1 MVDIIIIFM
10 STQKFSTG
18 VVVLRKVDSDKLIV
32 TQANSLALSAQK
44 MTLQEKRL
52 FLLVIS
58 KIRKEDDNF
67 KVYHLP
73 VTAIKEYLEIEDKD
87 IYSRLKDI
95 SAKLLSRVVHIDE
108 GDGCWVQF
116 QLVSHSRYYTKK
128 KSPIGVACLEIRI
141 HEHLKPVLLHL
152 QTHFGS
158 VPLRQIA
165 TMRSENSIRLFE
177 VLYFKSQNLRIKKLH
192 FSLDGLKRNLGLS
205 PPITKKIMYVNFKDF
220 KREVLTRAQ
229 IDCAE
234 KSPLKFTYDL
244 EKQGRKV
251 IGLYFNIERN
261 TKQTLIQLPPGLQD
275 SLPFPQPEDQKK
287 PQITQTS
294 EEHEQ
299 LLKRIMFIGIPES
312 RANNDILKDQE
323 KATKAIEVA
332 EGYLEKEDS
341 DPRKIYSKAYSEN
354 WSKKSQHQIE
364 QEEKRKTYKEEKA
377 RKEAKERFENEYILY
392 KEEAI
397 ENARKNLSSDKL
409 KTLESQAMQVGK
421 QKKKE
426 NTFGSVET
434 YTRFE
439 LNSLL
444 EKEINISTQDE
455 WVENKMK
462 AWEEKKNEKSSE

>member
-1 MVDIIIIFM
+1 M
-10 STQKFSTG
+10 STRG
-18 VVVLRKVDSDKLIV
+18 VVVLRKVDPDKLIV

-52 FLLVIS
+52 FLLVVS
-58 KIRKEDDNF
+58 KIRKDDDDF
-67 KVYHLP
+67 KIYHLP

-87 IYSRLKDI
+87 IYSRLRDI
-95 SAKLLSRVVHIDE
+95 SARLLSRVVHIDE

-152 QTHFGS
+152 QAHFGS
-158 VPLRQIA
+158 IPLRQIA
-165 TMRSENSIRLFE
+165 TMRSEKSIRLFE
-177 VLYFKSQNLRIKKLH
+177 VLYFGSQSLRIKLLH
-192 FSLDGLKRNLGLS
+192 FDLSDLKRMLGLS
-205 PPITKKIMYVNFKDF
+205 PPIAKRNMYANFKDF

-251 IGLYFNIERN
+251 IGLYFKIERN
-261 TKQTLIQLPPGLQD
+261 TKQTLIQLPKGLKD
-275 SLPFPQPEDQKK
+275 DLPFPQPEEQEK
-287 PQITQTS
+287 PQTTQIP
-294 EEHEQ
+294 EEHEP

-312 RANNDILKDQE
+312 RAMKDILKDQE
-323 KATKAIEVA
+323 RATRAIEVA
-332 EGYLEKEDS
+332 EGYLEKENS

-354 WSKKSQHQIE
+354 WSKKSPHQIE
-364 QEEKRKTYKEEKA
+364 QEDKRKAYKAEEA
-377 RKEAKERFENEYILY
+377 RNEAKKHYKNEYISY
-392 KEEAI
+392 REETI
-397 ENARKNLSSDKL
+397 ENVRKNLSSDKL
-409 KTLESQAMQVGK
+409 KTLESQAIQLGK
-421 QKKKE
+421 QKKKNSIYGSLE
-426 NTFGSVET
+426 TF
-434 YTRFE
+434 TRFE

-444 EKEINISTQDE
+444 EKETNILTEDD

-462 AWEEKKNEKSSE
+462 EWEEKKNEKSSE